1 MRICH
6 VITRLIVGGAQEN
19 TLLTC
24 RELHAR
30 GHHVTLLAGPQTGPE
45 GSMHLDAK
53 TGGHDVRIV
62 DSLRREVNPW
72 RDWIALA
79 RLRDI
84 LGQLNPDIVHTH
96 SSKAGILARLA
107 ARDVGVPVIV
117 HTIHGMSFNRTQS
130 LPARWLYTCLE
141 RYCADFTHR
150 FICVADAMTEQAV
163 AAGVAPADRFV
174 TIRSGIEIT
183 RFDAELYDGRTV
195 RARLGLPID
204 AVVVATIARLAPNK
218 GYEQLIAAVQ
228 LAAAIDPRLRFLW
241 IGDGPSRPHYQRR
254 LEELGLGDC
263 VDFVGLV
270 RPEQIPELLAASD
283 MLAHASLWEGLPR
296 AAVQALL
303 MGRPVACFDTDGS
316 REVVAD
322 HQTGRLVPM
331 GDVNLLAKAICDLAA
346 DARQRTAMGRAG
358 RQLCLQQFD
367 YRAMVDGIENVYF
380 EVGGD
385 RLRPPSIGRGDR

>member
-6 VITRLIVGGAQEN
+6 AITRLIVGGAQEN

-24 RELHAR
+24 RELQAR

-45 GSMHLDAK
+45 GSMHLDAQV
-53 TGGHDVRIV
+53 GGYDVRIV

-72 RDWIALA
+72 RDWIALGK
-79 RLRDI
+79 LREI

-107 ARDVGVPVIV
+107 ARDVGVPIVV
-117 HTIHGMSFNRTQS
+117 HTIHGMSFNRTQP
-130 LPARWLYTCLE
+130 LPVRWLYTCLE

-174 TIRSGIEIT
+174 TIRSGIELT
-183 RFDAELYDGRTV
+183 RFDPELYDGQTV
-195 RARLGLPID
+195 RGRLGIPAD
-204 AVVVATIARLAPNK
+204 AVVVATVARLAPNK
-218 GYEQLIAAVQ
+218 GYEQLIDAVR
-228 LAAAIDPRLRFLW
+228 LAAATDPRLRFLW
-241 IGDGPSRPHYQRR
+241 IGDGPSRPYYQRR
-254 LEELGLGDC
+254 LDELGLADR
-263 VDFVGLV
+263 VHMAGLV
-270 RPEQIPELLAASD
+270 RPEQIPELLGAAD

-296 AAVQALL
+296 VAVQALL

-316 REVVAD
+316 REMVVD
-322 HQTGRLVPM
+322 QHTGRLVPM
-331 GDVNLLAKAICDLAA
+331 GDVTILAKAICDLAA

-367 YRAMVDGIENVYF
+367 YRMMVDRIEGVYF
-380 EVGGD
+380 SLAGE
-385 RLRPPSIGRGDR
+385 RMRPPRTGG